1 MPTRAKL
8 LNGLTSHAPPKE
20 IGHTIMNWKTL
31 KKAIFDSC
39 KPPHIPIRHDREVYS
54 LACSINAL
62 TFFFLYIY

>member
-1 MPTRAKL
+1 
-8 LNGLTSHAPPKE
+8 
-20 IGHTIMNWKTL
+20 MNWKTL

-62 TFFFLYIY
+62 TFFFFIFIKRLNWSQRQQQQKQK